1 MLDPKWHT
9 WYTRYWVEIL
19 DHWSRVGV
27 EVAARRKSGCTKYLA
42 APPYIL
48 ILGYGCQPNF
58 SSSDLIS
65 PSHPTFS
72 WAVGTHTRYLMHMVR
87 LGSVYCASVL
97 TQNTTCT
104 GMGRTLWNEILD
116 PSKIDPIFSFTPWAH
131 QAPDTP
137 GQSNTFEH
145 LRYCSTFKALK

>member
-1 MLDPKWHT
+1 MLDPKWYT
-9 WYTRYWVEIL
+9 WYMRYWVEIL

-65 PSHPTFS
+65 PSHLTFS
-72 WAVGTHTRYLMHMVR
+72 WPVDTHTRYLLHMVHLR
-87 LGSVYCASVL
+87 LNKGSVQVSLPKILLVL
-97 TQNTTCT
+97 VRDVHSEMKYGTPVKLIPSSPSPPEHTRHLTHLVS
-104 GMGRTLWNEILD
+104 GTLFNAKYIAQ
-116 PSKIDPIFSFTPWAH
+116 IF
-131 QAPDTP
+131 
-137 GQSNTFEH
+137 
-145 LRYCSTFKALK
+145 